1 MLSTLMIGVPALAAF
16 IGPDVSSWQHPNGAS
31 INWVL
36 VKAAGHSFAFVKA
49 TEDTTYTNPYFA
61 ADWKAIQ
68 AAGMDRGAYH
78 FARPSSSPQSAVN
91 QANYFISV
99 VGHTQSPGDLP
110 PALDLE
116 VNGGLST
123 TDLVSWT
130 QTFLSTVQALTGRVP
145 IIYASPNFW
154 RTSMGNSTAFTGYPL
169 WLAQWA
175 PSPSFPLPGGWT
187 SWTFWQ
193 YTDAGTVPGIQG
205 NVDVSQY
212 CCDFGSLSALAFGST
227 TTPAPSRPP
236 TSGTSLYAA
245 LLNGSGSG
253 QVEVHALSQSSN
265 YTQFVLHATTAF
277 APAPAADWRFF
288 VASFRGDGQPD
299 LFGVHLRNTG
309 SGKVEVHVLSASSGY
324 QTFVLHAATAMAVV
338 PVGQYE
344 LRLAGFAGDHRADL
358 YAIGLNG
365 TGTGTVEVHVMSE
378 DSNYAAWVLHSA
390 SAIPAPVS
398 TDSWRFLIGD
408 RAGSGDLIGVSHVAT
423 ASGRT
428 EVHALTRVSGY
439 QSFSIHTATP
449 LAYTSDSQLAFA
461 LGDHDND
468 GIPDIYGIA
477 MNNTGTGQTEVH
489 VLSGASSYNN
499 WIEHTPTGLS
509 PTNSTSWEFS
519 TY

>member
-1 MLSTLMIGVPALAAF
+1 MAA
-16 IGPDVSSWQHPNGAS
+16 
-31 INWVL
+31 
-36 VKAAGHSFAFVKA
+36 
-49 TEDTTYTNPYFA
+49 
-61 ADWKAIQ
+61 
-68 AAGMDRGAYH
+68 
-78 FARPSSSPQSAVN
+78 
-91 QANYFISV
+91 
-99 VGHTQSPGDLP
+99 
-110 PALDLE
+110 
-116 VNGGLST
+116 
-123 TDLVSWT
+123 
-130 QTFLSTVQALTGRVP
+130 
-145 IIYASPNFW
+145 
-154 RTSMGNSTAFTGYPL
+154 
-169 WLAQWA
+169 
-175 PSPSFPLPGGWT
+175 
-187 SWTFWQ
+187 
-193 YTDAGTVPGIQG
+193 
-205 NVDVSQY
+205 
-212 CCDFGSLSALAFGST
+212 
-227 TTPAPSRPP
+227 
-236 TSGTSLYAA
+236 
-245 LLNGSGSG
+245 
-253 QVEVHALSQSSN
+253 
-265 YTQFVLHATTAF
+265 
-277 APAPAADWRFF
+277 
-288 VASFRGDGQPD
+288 
-299 LFGVHLRNTG
+299 
-309 SGKVEVHVLSASSGY
+309 
-324 QTFVLHAATAMAVV
+324 V

-358 YAIGLNG
+358 YAIGMNG